1 MLLNAHIRVITNCGT
16 FDTLLHFR
24 RLKWHIRLLKG
35 ITKEHAGVPGV
46 GAINNAFTQRGNLIM
61 TIKDRIKKE
70 LADRLMQAQTFIE
83 IQMKKSGDA
92 VIIMPDGPV
101 NDPETIYELSGYKL
115 EKIYAAGLDALA
127 KEVMNYDRTV
137 AWQQDLMI
145 KLDEFLHAKI
155 LTGLAT
161 PAEKRWYADTFEG
174 LFGYDP
180 FEDAAA
186 LCAYA

>member
-1 MLLNAHIRVITNCGT
+1 MLLNAHIRVITNQCIILYTIT
-16 FDTLLHFR
+16 FPTLKMPYTASERHTR
-24 RLKWHIRLLKG
+24 
-35 ITKEHAGVPGV
+35 EHAGVPGV
-46 GAINNAFTQRGNLIM
+46 GAINNAYTRGNLIM

-70 LADRLMQAQTFIE
+70 LADRLMQAQNFIE

-115 EKIYAAGLDALA
+115 EKIYATGLDALA